1 MSPLKV
7 VFITNEKLKITRSS
21 HISNIQSNINPKNCL
36 KNHINLVA
44 TWSQI
49 SFSAWVENK
58 TKNWSLPWWSCPWP
72 IPTLALRTSKSARKM
87 SNFCPPPPDAGII
100 LEVVHFFLRTCFYT
114 ILDSSTN
121 FSRKKVTNF
130 AAHHHN
136 VCSCSQKLSAIIIKQ
151 RPCAA
156 PAALCRPGPSW

>member
-1 MSPLKV
+1 
-7 VFITNEKLKITRSS
+7 
-21 HISNIQSNINPKNCL
+21 
-36 KNHINLVA
+36 
-44 TWSQI
+44 
-49 SFSAWVENK
+49 
-58 TKNWSLPWWSCPWP
+58 
-72 IPTLALRTSKSARKM
+72 M

-151 RPCAA
+151 RPSRSACSFMQARHVMIMDRNCVEA
-156 PAALCRPGPSW
+156 INYIEVHMYTWCVQNQSTHCVYLYIYCTGISQLIICTRASD

>member
-1 MSPLKV
+1 
-7 VFITNEKLKITRSS
+7 
-21 HISNIQSNINPKNCL
+21 
-36 KNHINLVA
+36 
-44 TWSQI
+44 
-49 SFSAWVENK
+49 
-58 TKNWSLPWWSCPWP
+58 
-72 IPTLALRTSKSARKM
+72 M

-151 RPCAA
+151 RPSRSACSFMQARHVMIMDRNCVEMINYIEVHTYVCKISQ
-156 PAALCRPGPSW
+156 LIVCICIYIVQESVNSLYGQGPQIRGWGDPKPFCKISANMYFCGFLLVMC

>member
-1 MSPLKV
+1 
-7 VFITNEKLKITRSS
+7 
-21 HISNIQSNINPKNCL
+21 
-36 KNHINLVA
+36 
-44 TWSQI
+44 
-49 SFSAWVENK
+49 
-58 TKNWSLPWWSCPWP
+58 
-72 IPTLALRTSKSARKM
+72 M

-151 RPCAA
+151 RPSRSACSFMQARHVMIMDQNCVKTINYIEVHMYTCVWKISQLIVCICIYIVQKSVNSLYA
-156 PAALCRPGPSW
+156 QGPQIGGGGTLSLFVKFQQIHMYFCGSLLVMC

>member
-1 MSPLKV
+1 
-7 VFITNEKLKITRSS
+7 
-21 HISNIQSNINPKNCL
+21 
-36 KNHINLVA
+36 
-44 TWSQI
+44 
-49 SFSAWVENK
+49 
-58 TKNWSLPWWSCPWP
+58 
-72 IPTLALRTSKSARKM
+72 M

-151 RPCAA
+151 RPSRSACSFMQARHVMIMDRNCVETINYIEVHTKNQSTHFVHCNI
-156 PAALCRPGPSW
+156 LYTDCQGQSLLIVL

>member
-1 MSPLKV
+1 
-7 VFITNEKLKITRSS
+7 
-21 HISNIQSNINPKNCL
+21 
-36 KNHINLVA
+36 
-44 TWSQI
+44 
-49 SFSAWVENK
+49 
-58 TKNWSLPWWSCPWP
+58 
-72 IPTLALRTSKSARKM
+72 M

-151 RPCAA
+151 RPSRSACSFMQARHVMIMDRNCVETMNYIEVHMYTCVCKISQ
-156 PAALCRPGPSW
+156 LIVCICIYILYKNQSTHYMHKGLRLGGRGTLSLFVKFQ